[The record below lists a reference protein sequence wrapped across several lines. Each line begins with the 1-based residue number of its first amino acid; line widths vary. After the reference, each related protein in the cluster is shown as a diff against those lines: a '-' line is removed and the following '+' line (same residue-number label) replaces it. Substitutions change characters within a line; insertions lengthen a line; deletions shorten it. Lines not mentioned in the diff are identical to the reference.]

1 MGIESDSNLVLNFEL
16 IIMKRKFF
24 TGLFICFAPLFFLPA
39 KAQTDSSKYFPT
51 YKVGIFAP
59 LYLDSVFSNNSFRY
73 KQGLPKFIVPA
84 VEFVQGAQIALDSM
98 KMGKEN
104 IEVFIYDT
112 KSYTKNTASLIR
124 SKKIDSLDLIIGS
137 VKDNDYKQL
146 ADFALL
152 KNIPFI
158 SATYPNDGGITGNPF
173 TVIINSTLKA
183 HCEAIYSYLLQSHGT
198 DPIFLY
204 RKKGAQE
211 DKVASYFKQLNEQDG
226 KALLNIQ
233 TFNIDSTFTSDYLK
247 LKLDSNRNSVILGGS
262 LDETF
267 AANLTA
273 ACYGLH
279 ETYPITII
287 GMPNWD
293 GFTSLY
299 KKDNFKD
306 FPVYFTSPYFN
317 NKWDNYSKLLTS
329 AYLKKFKIKP
339 GDMAFKGFEAVYMYT
354 KLLTKYPND
363 FMSHLNDKT
372 VKVFCD
378 YNIRPVMLK
387 KVNTTPDYFENKHLY
402 FIKLLNGTTS
412 KAWQ

>member
-1 MGIESDSNLVLNFEL
+1 MGIEPYSSLVMNFEL
-16 IIMKRKFF
+16 SIMKRKFF
-24 TGLFICFAPLFFLPA
+24 AGLFICFAFLFFSPV
-39 KAQTDSSKYFPT
+39 KAQTDSSKYSPS

-84 VEFVQGAQIALDSM
+84 VEFVQGAQIALDSI

-158 SATYPNDGGITGNPF
+158 STTYPNDGGITGNPF

-233 TFNIDSTFTSDYLK
+233 TFNIDSSFTSDFLK

-267 AANLTA
+267 AVNLA
-273 ACYGLH
+273 SACYSLH
-279 ETYPITII
+279 EIYPITLI

-299 KKDNFKD
+299 KKDSFKD

-317 NKWDNYSKLLTS
+317 NKWDNYSKMLTS

-339 GDMAFKGFEAVYMYT
+339 GDMAFKGFEAAYMYT

-363 FMSHLNDKT
+363 FMSHLNDKAI
-372 VKVFCD
+372 KVFCD

-387 KVNTTPDYFENKHLY
+387 KENTTPDYFENKHLY
-402 FIKLLNGTTS
+402 FIKILNGTTS
-412 KAWQ
+412 KAW